1 LSRVRPDLVIV
12 NYGLLGGSGLRAA
25 QMATEANVPV
35 IVMSGYLTVRDEIE
49 PLGLRYLQKP
59 FILAEC
65 SIWSASWSP
74 AVHLPMLT
82 DLGRRR
88 GEANRINTAGCHNK
102 LMQHCGCRH

>member
-12 NYGLLGGSGLRAA
+12 DYGLLGGSGLRAA

-59 FILAEC
+59 FSLAE
-65 SIWSASWSP
+65 
-74 AVHLPMLT
+74 ML
-82 DLGRRR
+82 DLVSQLVPG
-88 GEANRINTAGCHNK
+88 GPPSGAH
-102 LMQHCGCRH
+102 